1 MPLKQR
7 LSGAKESKQPLFSFE
22 FFPPRTQES
31 AVHLKK
37 TIEILKPLSPDFCSV
52 TYGAGGSTR
61 DLTLQLVSQI
71 QNEVHLETM
80 AHLTCIGAS
89 YDKIHQTL
97 LTLKKNNIKNILAL
111 RGDLPK
117 NNLPMGEL
125 RYAYQLID
133 LIYRE
138 FGQEFT
144 IGGACYPEGH
154 LENRDLE
161 TNVRHARQKI
171 DAGASFLMTQLF
183 FDTSVYFRF
192 VDALLAARVDV
203 PIFAGIMPV
212 IDIAQMERMTQ
223 LCGASVPLHLKQ
235 QLSLLKN
242 DPQASLQFGI
252 AYAMHQCSQLI
263 SQGVFGIHFYTLN
276 KSPSTRAILS
286 ALRALYPCQ
295 ERAFYI

>member
-7 LSGAKESKQPLFSFE
+7 LYDYQKSKQPLFSFE
-22 FFPPRTQES
+22 FFPPRTDES
-31 AVHLKK
+31 VIHLKK

-61 DLTLQLVSQI
+61 DLTVQLVSHI
-71 QNEVHLETM
+71 QNDINLETM
-80 AHLTCIGAS
+80 AHLTCIGSS
-89 YDKIHQTL
+89 YDKIYQTL
-97 LTLKKNNIKNILAL
+97 ITLKKNNIKNILAL

-117 NNLPMGEL
+117 NNEQIGEL

-133 LIYRE
+133 LIHRE
-138 FGQEFT
+138 FGQDFT

-154 LENRDLE
+154 LENRDLAS
-161 TNVRHARQKI
+161 NIRHARQKV

-183 FDTSVYFRF
+183 FDTNVYFRF

-203 PIFAGIMPV
+203 PIFAGIMPI
-212 IDIAQMERMTQ
+212 IDVFQMERMTL
-223 LCGASVPLHLKQ
+223 LCGASVPIHLKQ
-235 QLSLLKN
+235 QFMLLKD
-242 DPQASLQFGI
+242 DPQASLQLGI

-286 ALRALYPCQ
+286 ALRALYPCS
-295 ERAFYI
+295 EKTLYI